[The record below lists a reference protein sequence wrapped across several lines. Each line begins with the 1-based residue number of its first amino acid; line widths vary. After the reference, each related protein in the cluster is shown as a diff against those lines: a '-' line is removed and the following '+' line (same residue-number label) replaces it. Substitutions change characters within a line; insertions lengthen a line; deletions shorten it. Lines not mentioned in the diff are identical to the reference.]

1 MARLSELDFSD
12 LYLPITYEGESKTRF
27 AWFRPRASTGGRSIA
42 HLAPEFM
49 MDAENIKSILINA
62 NRQDLGL
69 EYDGIR
75 YRVAYVPDVNG
86 PWFVLRK
93 GTHMIPRLR
102 ELDLPPRLVPVL
114 MSLGRS
120 YGLILISGSP
130 GSGKTTLASA
140 LLREYLDFYGNVAVT
155 IEDPPE
161 LPLSGM
167 YDKGLCF
174 QMEVDNDDWETPI
187 KMAFR
192 YAARYILVGEI
203 RDPGAALEAL
213 RACIRGHL
221 VIATIHSSK
230 IEEAIEVMA
239 SLASQRTSAVS
250 GNVLLADGFLA
261 TLHLTLD
268 KQLFV
273 KALVSGKSLGDP
285 VRALVREGKFGQLTT
300 LIEQQAVRFAT
311 ATNFNFDDDVASQT

>member
-1 MARLSELDFSD
+1 MSRLSELDFSD
-12 LYLPITYEGESKTRF
+12 LYLPINYEGEKKQRF
-27 AWFRPRASTGGRSIA
+27 PWYRPRASEAGRSIA
-42 HLAPEFM
+42 HLSPEYM
-49 MDAENIKSILINA
+49 VDAEGIKDILINA

-93 GTHMIPRLR
+93 GTDTIPKLSD
-102 ELDLPPRLVPVL
+102 LALPPRLIPVL
-114 MSLGRS
+114 RSLGRS
-120 YGLILISGSP
+120 FGLILIAGSP
-130 GSGKTTLASA
+130 GAGKTTLSSA
-140 LLREYLDFYGNVAVT
+140 LLREYLDYYGNVAVT

-174 QMEVDNDDWETPI
+174 QLEVDNDDWETPL

-192 YAARYILVGEI
+192 YAARYIFVGEI

-221 VIATIHSSK
+221 VIGTIHSSR
-230 IEEAIEVMA
+230 IEEALEIMA
-239 SLASQRTSAVS
+239 SMASQKTSGVS
-250 GNVLLADGFLA
+250 GSQLLADGILA
-261 TLHLTLD
+261 TLHLQLD
-268 KQLFV
+268 KVLNV
-273 KALVSGKSLGDP
+273 KTLVAGNSLGDP
-285 VRALVREGKFGQLTT
+285 VRSMIREGKFGQLTT
-300 LIEQQAVRFAT
+300 LIEQQAVRFTGKT
-311 ATNFNFDDDVASQT
+311 ADGVDVDDR

>member
-1 MARLSELDFSD
+1 MARLAELDFSD
-12 LYLPITYEGESKTRF
+12 LYLPINYEGESTERF
-27 AWFRPRASTGGRSIA
+27 AWYRPRASTGSRA
-42 HLAPEFM
+42 VTHLSPEYL
-49 MDAENIKSILINA
+49 MDAENVKNILINA

-75 YRVAYVPDVNG
+75 YRVAYVPDING
-86 PWFVLRK
+86 PWFVMRK
-93 GTHMIPRLR
+93 GTDKIPTLAS
-102 ELDLPPRLVPVL
+102 LNLPKRLVPAL

-120 YGLILISGSP
+120 FGLILISGSP
-130 GSGKTTLASA
+130 GAGKTTLASA

-167 YDKGLCF
+167 YQKGICF
-174 QMEVDNDDWETPI
+174 QMEVENDDWETPI
-187 KMAFR
+187 KSAFR
-192 YAARYILVGEI
+192 YAARYIFVGEI

-239 SLASQRTSAVS
+239 SMASQRTSAVS
-250 GNVLLADGFLA
+250 GNVLLADGFLG

-268 KQLFV
+268 KSLYV
-273 KALVSGKSLGDP
+273 RALIAGKSLGDP
-285 VRALVREGKFGQLTT
+285 VRALIREGKFGQLTT
-300 LIEQQAVRFAT
+300 LVEQQTVRFAI
-311 ATNFNFDDDVASQT
+311 NEGFNPSDEG

>member
-1 MARLSELDFSD
+1 MARLAELDFSD
-12 LYLPITYEGESKTRF
+12 LYLPINYEGESKQRF
-27 AWFRPRASTGGRSIA
+27 AWYRPRASMGGRQVA
-42 HLAPEFM
+42 HLTPEFM
-49 MDAENIKSILINA
+49 MDAENVKSILVNA

-75 YRVAYVPDVNG
+75 YRVAYVPDING
-86 PWFVLRK
+86 PWFVMRK
-93 GTHMIPRLR
+93 GTDKVPRLS
-102 ELDLPPRLVPVL
+102 ELGLPQRLLPVL
-114 MSLGRS
+114 MSVGRS
-120 YGLILISGSP
+120 FGLILISGSP
-130 GSGKTTLASA
+130 GAGKTTMASA

-167 YDKGLCF
+167 YEKGLCF

-192 YAARYILVGEI
+192 YAARYIFVGEI

-213 RACIRGHL
+213 RAAIRGHL
-221 VIATIHSSK
+221 VIATIHSSR

-250 GNVLLADGFLA
+250 GNVLLADSFLA

-268 KQLFV
+268 RQLFV
-273 KALVSGKSLGDP
+273 KALVAGKSLGDP

-300 LIEQQAVRFAT
+300 LIEQQAVRFS
-311 ATNFNFDDDVASQT
+311 ATNTFDFDEDVAANV